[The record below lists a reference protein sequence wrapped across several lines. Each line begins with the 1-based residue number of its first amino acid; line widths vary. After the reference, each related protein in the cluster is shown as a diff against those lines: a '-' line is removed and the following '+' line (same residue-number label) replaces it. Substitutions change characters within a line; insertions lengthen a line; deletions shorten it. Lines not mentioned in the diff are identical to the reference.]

1 MQEFQPRQMR
11 KLKESLKSLLKK
23 ESFLADIFLFGSA
36 LKSKEKPRDVDVI
49 ALVREKDYEKIENAV
64 YSIKKLGDKLM
75 LNLHIES
82 IVIDNLF
89 GERVYSSIIHEGF
102 SIREMKFIRELLNF
116 KSYMLFTYKLEN
128 KKQSDKVRFSYALYG
143 RKKGEG
149 LLKNLKGE
157 IIGKSSILI
166 PIEKQEIM
174 KSFLKNWN
182 IEYKE
187 QRVSI
192 FEQ

>member
-1 MQEFQPRQMR
+1 MR

-36 LKSKEKPRDVDVI
+36 LKSKEKPGDVDVI
-49 ALVREKDYEKIENAV
+49 ALLRDRNFGKAEDVI
-64 YSIKKLGDKLM
+64 YSIKKLGDNLG

-82 IVIDNLF
+82 IVVDNLF
-89 GERVYSSIIHEGF
+89 REKIYASIIHEGF

-128 KKQSDKVRFSYALYG
+128 KKPSDKVRFSYALYG

-149 LLKNLKGE
+149 LLRNLKGE
-157 IIGKSSILI
+157 IIGKSSILV

-182 IEYKE
+182 IEYKG